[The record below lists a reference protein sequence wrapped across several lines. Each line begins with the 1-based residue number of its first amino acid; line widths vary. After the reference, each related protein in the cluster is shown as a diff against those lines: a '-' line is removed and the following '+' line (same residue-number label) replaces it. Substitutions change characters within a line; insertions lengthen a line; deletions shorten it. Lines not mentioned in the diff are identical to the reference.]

1 VIRTIGVIGGGQLGR
16 MFALDAKRMGY
27 DVIALDPQP
36 RSPCGQ
42 IADEQ
47 IVAPYDDFDAIE
59 RLGARTDVVTYEFEN
74 IAIESIRR
82 LETRGYAV
90 APSSRVLQITQDR
103 IAEKT
108 FARDC
113 GAPVAEF
120 AEVSSAADVRSAGER
135 IGYPAVLKTVSGGYD
150 GKGQWRATGESEAL
164 AALAQTGGSRLIFE
178 RLISFECEISVIC
191 TRSARGEIVSYPPAE
206 NEHDA
211 GILSLSLVPARVSS
225 EIARKARE
233 ITERIAGALEIVG
246 TFCVEFFVAE
256 GDLLVNEIAPRPHN
270 SGHYTIDATRC
281 SQYEQHVRAICG
293 LPLSPPELMRNAI
306 MVNIL
311 GTGTG
316 NQLQGVEELLKDPTI
331 VLHVYGKR
339 HAPNRRKMGHFTM
352 LVDGPV
358 TDREIVRAREARALL
373 HWEETDLSATA

>member
-42 IADEQ
+42 VADEQ
-47 IVAPYDDFDAIE
+47 IVAQYDDFDAIE

-82 LETRGYAV
+82 LEARGYSV

-108 FARDC
+108 FAREC

-120 AEVSSAADVRSAGER
+120 AEVSSRDDVRSAGER

-150 GKGQWRATGESEAL
+150 GKGQWRVADERGAL
-164 AALAQTGGSRLIFE
+164 AALEEAGGARLIFE
-178 RLISFECEISVIC
+178 RFIPFEREISVIC
-191 TRSARGEIVSYPPAE
+191 TRGARGEIVSYPPAE

-211 GILSLSLVPARVSS
+211 GILAMSLVPARVSIA
-225 EIARKARE
+225 IARKARQ

-246 TFCVEFFVAE
+246 TFCVEFFVTE

-293 LPLSPPELMRNAI
+293 LPLSEPELLRNAI

-311 GTGTG
+311 GSGTG
-316 NQLQGVEELLKDPTI
+316 NQLHGVEELLKDPSI
-331 VLHVYGKR
+331 VLHIYGKR

-352 LVDGPV
+352 LLEGPV
-358 TDREIVRAREARALL
+358 TERDIARAREARALL
-373 HWEETDLSATA
+373 RWTDAEISATA